1 MTQSPPSGHEPEPSN
16 RRFWLLLLG
25 RTSLALGGILA
36 IGIAAGSWWAWKFVQ
51 NDLAPLVET
60 NLKQL
65 LGRPVE
71 LGKVEG
77 FSFNSLKFG
86 SLSVPATANDPDKL
100 AAQAVQVEFSPWRL
114 LFNRTLELNVVL
126 IRPSVYIEQDKSDR
140 WVSTEIKTGEEN
152 AGLVKTDL
160 QGIRLENAD
169 IVLVPNPKPG
179 TPRSLV
185 GLDAVNGLA
194 RFLPQK
200 QGVSYELSGQP
211 TTGGEVKITGV
222 TQTATQQTNLNIQA
236 QNFLASDL
244 TRLVKVPLTLQAGR
258 VNSNLMVQLQQNQPK
273 ISLTGTA
280 AVAGVTAQ
288 VDNVPQKLTNI
299 IGRLNFQG
307 QKVAIENLST
317 SYGKIP
323 VQLTGAVDTQAG
335 YNVSAQVKP
344 VSVKNLLDTLKFKA
358 PVPATGEVR
367 GDFQVQGLIRE
378 PIVTGTASTTK
389 PTQIDRV
396 QFKAISSKFK
406 ANISQTASSITVS
419 NFQATPTVGG
429 EIAGSGQVKVG
440 RVAGVSLDVQAQG
453 VPASALARAYGIVT
467 PIDLGNVSANAKIL
481 GSGNQPLEM
490 ALDKIQVNPT
500 AGGQIT
506 ASGQVQLASQGRVSL
521 DVQAQGLPANTLAQ
535 AYNVSL
541 PINIGGVSAKAKV
554 SGSLGKQPLEI
565 AFSNIQANPEIG
577 GQISASGQVQLASQ
591 GKVSLDVQAQGLP
604 ANALA
609 KAYNVSVPINIG
621 GVSAKAKVSG
631 SLGKQPLE
639 IAFSN
644 IQANPQ
650 VGGQITARGQVQLA
664 SQGRVSINVQANNL
678 PGDAMPLA
686 TFGIAKAY
694 NTSPSITIGNV
705 SANANISGSLK
716 NLQAIAQLQAPKA
729 TYPVTGQVTISKG
742 QNLQFQDAVLKFA
755 GGTVRGRGQ
764 LVENRWQAFVDAEQI
779 QLSRFQQIPPQ
790 FRGLLSSK
798 LNLSG
803 TTASFQPPDIQAT
816 GQASLNVA
824 GGTVNLRDIN
834 LNAGRWQATANI
846 SQVQVNRFNQ
856 QLQGRFNSN
865 LRLAGTTSFQLAD
878 IRAIGQASLS
888 QVPLLNQPLNAQFQ
902 WNGQQ
907 IIVQRATTPGL
918 SANGIVAVQLPPT
931 GTPQIADFNFN
942 VQARG
947 YNLKNT
953 PFKLPANLALAGL
966 VDFSGKVIGTPTTPT
981 ASGDIRLRNLAVNN
995 LAFDPVLNG
1004 SLNFQGGQGGQLQL
1018 AGTQDR
1024 IAVNLNADN
1033 RPTSFLVQRAEAVA
1047 TGKSEGNN
1055 LLVNVKDFP
1064 VAVLENLVP
1073 NNSLNLKPIAG
1084 KISGNLAVNLTDFAT
1099 VGDVAIAQPRIGRV
1113 AASQFQGRLS
1123 YAKGAASLTNGEL
1136 RLGDSLISLSGN
1148 VQAGNN
1154 PQFQLQANLNQT
1166 KIQNVLQAFSIF
1178 DFQDFSTGLKPPKL
1192 GTASALQ
1199 TQPVSLVS
1207 ADLLTQ
1213 LQQFSKFADSVAQQ
1227 RTQQEVAS
1235 STSVP
1240 TLAELEGALNGQ
1252 LTVAGS
1258 LKSGVNANFNF
1269 GGSNL
1274 KWGNYNINEVV
1285 AQGNFADGTLTL
1297 QPLRVGL
1304 NDGLL
1309 AFAGQVGSEELS
1321 GQLQVNSLPVEILQP
1336 FLEKLPVAV
1345 TGKLNA
1351 NTTVAGSLKNPR
1363 AIGEV
1368 TLADA
1373 TLNKQPVQTGEL
1385 NFGYNNARLNFASN
1399 LLLTGTEP
1407 VKITGSI
1414 PAELPFTSVKPDSNQ
1429 ITINANVQNE
1439 GLALLNVLNN
1449 QVNWVDGQ
1457 GQVNVAIQ
1465 GTLKEPIITG
1475 NVNVNNATLKAQ
1487 ALSEPLTNVTGT
1499 LQFNGDRVVVE
1510 GIQGQYSRGNLTA
1523 AGILPIFASQQ
1534 AQQEAATNPLTVSL
1548 NDLALNVEGL
1558 YQGGVSGNVAI
1569 TGTALKPTIG
1579 GAIRLKNGEV
1589 SLAQEA
1595 ANTTPKAATTP
1606 EFFNLPSQTT
1616 ETTTIPQPVESP
1628 TTSPTARPPI
1638 EFAGLQL
1645 ILDDNVRVT
1654 RQPLLSFV
1662 AKGDLTINGTLADPR
1677 PQGIIRLTG
1686 GQVNLFTTQFTLARG
1701 YEQTAEF
1708 TPSQKLDPTLDVRLV
1723 AIVPEAAGTRAPTT
1737 PISSEIAD
1745 VPTSS
1750 LGTLRTVRVQATA
1763 TGLASQLS
1771 DNLELTS
1778 EPRRSEGEIVA
1789 LLGGS
1794 IINTFTQ
1801 QDATLGIASIAGS
1814 TLLGGLQG
1822 TITSIGEAIGF
1833 SEFRLSPTIITN
1845 QKSNASV
1852 LGLSAEGVFNIGN
1865 DFSVSLSQVFAA
1877 DQPLRYNV
1885 LYRLND
1891 DILVRGSTSFSDDSR
1906 AVVEYEK
1913 RF

>member
-1 MTQSPPSGHEPEPSN
+1 MTQSPPPGHEPEPSN
-16 RRFWLLLLG
+16 RRLWLLLFG

-36 IGIAAGSWWAWKFVQ
+36 IGVAGGGWWTWKFIQ

-65 LGRPVE
+65 LGRPLE
-71 LGKVEG
+71 LGKVSS

-100 AAQAVQVEFSPWRL
+100 TAQAVQVEFSPWRL

-126 IRPSVYIEQDKSDR
+126 IRPSVYIEQDKDDR

-152 AGLVKTDL
+152 AGLIKTDL

-169 IVLVPNPKPG
+169 VVLVPNPKPG

-185 GLDAVNGLA
+185 SLGAVNGLA

-200 QGVSYELSGQP
+200 QGVSYEISAQP
-211 TTGGEVKITGV
+211 TTGGEVKIMGL
-222 TQTATQQTNLNIQA
+222 TQTATQQTSLNVQA
-236 QNFLASDL
+236 ENFLASDL
-244 TRLVKVPLTLQAGR
+244 TRLVKVPVTLSGGRINSDLTI
-258 VNSNLMVQLQQNQPK
+258 QLQQNEPK

-280 AVAGVTAQ
+280 AVAGVNAQ

-307 QKVAIENLST
+307 QKIATENLST

-323 VQLTGAVDTQAG
+323 VQLTGVLDTQTG

-358 PVPATGEVR
+358 PVPASGEVR
-367 GDFQVQGLIRE
+367 ADFQVQGAIKE
-378 PIVTGTASTTK
+378 PIVTVQASTTK

-406 ANISQTASSITVS
+406 ANISEAASSITVS
-419 NFQATPTVGG
+419 NFQATPTAGG
-429 EIAGSGQVKVG
+429 EIAGSGQVKLG

-453 VPASALARAYGIVT
+453 VPASALVGAYGIVS
-467 PIDLGNVSANAKIL
+467 PIDLGNLSANAKIS

-506 ASGQVQLASQGRVSL
+506 ASGKVQLASQGQVSL
-521 DVQAQGLPANTLAQ
+521 DVQAQGLSANAVAQ
-535 AYNVSL
+535 AYKVSL

-577 GQISASGQVQLASQ
+577 GQINASGQVQLASQ
-591 GKVSLDVQAQGLP
+591 GRVSLDMQAQGLP
-604 ANALA
+604 VNALA
-609 KAYNVSVPINIG
+609 QAYKVSLPINIG

-639 IAFSN
+639 IAFSK
-644 IQANPQ
+644 IQANPEI
-650 VGGQITARGQVQLA
+650 GGQINATGQVQLA
-664 SQGRVSINVQANNL
+664 PQGLVSMNVQANNL
-678 PGDAMPLA
+678 PGDA
-686 TFGIAKAY
+686 IAKAY
-694 NTSPSITIGNV
+694 KASPSITIGNV
-705 SANANISGSLK
+705 SANANISGSLN
-716 NLQAIAQLQAPKA
+716 NLQARAQLQAPKA
-729 TYPVTGQVTISKG
+729 TYPVTGQVTITKG
-742 QNLQFQDAVLKFA
+742 QNLQFQDAVLKVA

-764 LVENRWQAFVDAEQI
+764 LAENRWQAFVDAEQI
-779 QLSRFQQIPPQ
+779 QLARFQQIPPQ

-803 TTASFQPPDIQAT
+803 TTASFQPSDIQAT

-824 GGTVNLRDIN
+824 GGRVNLRDIN
-834 LNAGRWQATANI
+834 LNAGRWQAAANI
-846 SQVQVNRFNQ
+846 SQVQLNRFDR
-856 QLQGRFNSN
+856 QLQGQFNSN
-865 LRLAGTTSFQLAD
+865 IRLAGTTQFQLAD

-888 QVPLLNQPLNAQFQ
+888 QVSLLNQPLNAQFQ

-907 IIVQRATTPGL
+907 IIVQRATTPGF
-918 SANGIVAVQLPPT
+918 SANGIVAVQLPPNN
-931 GTPQIADFNFN
+931 GTPQITDFNFN

-953 PFKLPANLALAGL
+953 PFKLPPNLALAGL

-981 ASGDIRLRNLAVNN
+981 ATGDVRLRNLAVNN
-995 LAFDPVLNG
+995 LAFDPVLDG
-1004 SLNFQGGQGGQLQL
+1004 SLNFQSGQGGQLQL
-1018 AGTQDR
+1018 AGKQDI
-1024 IAVNLNADN
+1024 IAVSLNAAN
-1033 RPTSFLVQRAEAVA
+1033 RPTSFLVQRGLSVA
-1047 TGKSEGNN
+1047 SGKSEGNN

-1099 VGDVAIAQPRIGRV
+1099 VGDIAIAQPRIGRV
-1113 AASQFQGRLS
+1113 VASQFQGRLS

-1178 DFQDFSTGLKPPKL
+1178 DFSDFSTELQAPKL

-1199 TQPVSLVS
+1199 TQPVSLVP

-1227 RTQQEVAS
+1227 RTEQKVAS
-1235 STSVP
+1235 LTSVP
-1240 TLAELEGALNGQ
+1240 TLAELEGTLNGQ
-1252 LTVAGS
+1252 LTVVGS
-1258 LKSGVNANFNF
+1258 LKSGLNANFNF

-1274 KWGNYNINEVV
+1274 KWGNYNINQVV

-1309 AFAGQVGSEELS
+1309 AFTGQVGSEELS

-1336 FLEKLPVAV
+1336 FIERLPLAV
-1345 TGKLNA
+1345 TGKLNS

-1363 AIGEV
+1363 AIGGV

-1385 NFGYNNARLNFASN
+1385 NFSYNNARLNFASN

-1414 PAELPFTSVKPDSNQ
+1414 PAELPFASVKPDSNQ
-1429 ITINANVQNE
+1429 ITINANVQNQ

-1457 GQVNVAIQ
+1457 GQVNVAVQ
-1465 GTLKEPIITG
+1465 GTLKQPIVTG

-1510 GIQGQYSRGNLTA
+1510 GIQGQYNRGNLTA
-1523 AGILPIFASQQ
+1523 AGILPIFPSQQ
-1534 AQQEAATNPLTVSL
+1534 AQQEAASNPLTVSL
-1548 NDLALNVEGL
+1548 NDLALKVQGL

-1569 TGTALKPTIG
+1569 TGTALKPIIG

-1589 SLAQEA
+1589 SLGQEA
-1595 ANTTPKAATTP
+1595 ANPTAKAATTP
-1606 EFFNLPSQTT
+1606 EFNLPSQATESPTT
-1616 ETTTIPQPVESP
+1616 PQPVKNA
-1628 TTSPTARPPI
+1628 TTSPTAPPPI
-1638 EFAGLQL
+1638 DFASLQL
-1645 ILDDNVRVT
+1645 ILEDNVRVT
-1654 RQPLLSFV
+1654 NQPLISFI

-1677 PQGIIRLTG
+1677 PQGIIRLIG

-1723 AIVPEAAGTRAPTT
+1723 AIVPETAGTRAPTT
-1737 PISSEIAD
+1737 SISSEIAD

-1750 LGTLRTVRVQATA
+1750 LGTLRTVRVQAKA
-1763 TGLASQLS
+1763 TGLASKLS

-1778 EPRRSEGEIVA
+1778 EPNRSEGEIIS

-1845 QKSNASV
+1845 QKSNVSV

-1865 DFSVSLSQVFAA
+1865 NFSASLSRVFAT
-1877 DQPLRYNV
+1877 DEPLRYNV
-1885 LYRLND
+1885 LYRVND

-1906 AVVEYEK
+1906 AVVEYER